1 MNAPAVIIERQPW
14 GRDAHTAL
22 RWAFNLIDRDPYP
35 ANLMAQ
41 MRTGSKARG
50 DLSPLELRAEAA
62 KIRRMAQDEI
72 ASTHPVE
79 ASYITAYYLPL
90 PAVERKAGGGFQF
103 HDHYLGLRRPAINAL
118 AQWLMIQRGT
128 GVHRIRGYQ
137 EIIAQH
143 VYGYKHIEQARKLLA
158 ISFTN
163 ATKFHGDAEKALKDL
178 RGHAVTIVQGKME
191 TAGML

>member
-1 MNAPAVIIERQPW
+1 MNAPATITERQPW

-41 MRTGSKARG
+41 MRTGSKAKG
-50 DLSPLELRAEAA
+50 ELSALELRAEAA

-72 ASTHPVE
+72 ASSHPVE
-79 ASYITAYYLPL
+79 ASYIAAYFLPL
-90 PAVERKAGGGFQF
+90 PVVEQKAGGGFTF

-118 AQWLMIQRGT
+118 AQWLMGQRGT
-128 GVHRIRGYQ
+128 GMHRIRGYQ

-143 VYGYKHIEQARKLLA
+143 VYGYKHIEQASRLLRVRWQA
-158 ISFTN
+158 AN
-163 ATKFHGDAEKALKDL
+163 DVHGDANKRLTEL
-178 RGHAVTIVQGKME
+178 RGAAVTIVQGKME